1 MEAKKEVMVAI
12 KEVVVV
18 LAAAEVGSSSERF
31 EGVIWVTWPKRRPSM
46 SPGEEETRWSKEAK
60 VGPEI

>member
-1 MEAKKEVMVAI
+1 MEAKKDVIVAVR
-12 KEVVVV
+12 VV
-18 LAAAEVGSSSERF
+18 AAAATVVGSSSARLV
-31 EGVIWVTWPKRRPSM
+31 GIWTVTWPKRRPSM